1 MGVDEALL
9 KISFRIFGETFKDL
23 RVYLSECVIKY
34 LFPFIYIVETLS
46 LIYSLMTSSI
56 CVKLDPGA
64 HM

>member
-34 LFPFIYIVETLS
+34 LFSILFTLLNIVFDIFTYDVFHLCET
-46 LIYSLMTSSI
+46 
-56 CVKLDPGA
+56 
-64 HM
+64 